1 MSDGCSADV
10 RRKSVPIVH
19 TSAADHLTLDLANG
33 SDK

>member
-10 RRKSVPIVH
+10 RKSVPIVH
-19 TSAADHLTLDLANG
+19 TSAADHFPLDLIND